1 MDIVNLIIS
10 LVSGAVGGNVAGSAT
25 AEKNLGPLFNTIA
38 GLIGGG
44 AGDWIL
50 KALGVLASSSAAT
63 AAANT
68 PASGS
73 EFDLGTLLANIAVSG
88 VSGGAL
94 TGIITLIKDAI
105 AKK

>member
-10 LVSGAVGGNVAGSAT
+10 LVSGAVGGNVAGAAT
-25 AEKNLGPLFNTIA
+25 SEKNLGPLFNTIA

-50 KALGVLASSSAAT
+50 KALGVLASSQAATSAA
-63 AAANT
+63 A
-68 PASGS
+68 PATGS

-94 TGIITLIKDAI
+94 TGIVTLIKDAL